1 MNEHVADGNFS
12 DERTPNPEANQLP
25 FRVLVSST
33 YATVS
38 PERQQQRSA
47 DERHN
52 TFSLARLWRATLRW
66 LGDNSFVIEWL
77 PSPWRIIAGYLLAVL
92 LVVLATTATLLIY
105 AMFPTFSF
113 PSALE
118 MMVIAL
124 VALSLGAGPSILATL
139 TGLVT
144 LETIVLPSTS
154 HGGFDDPGD
163 FFELALFLVVGIT
176 ISIIASRVEHA
187 RQQAVGD
194 SADALARELVTRQTN
209 ERMDEFLSIAS
220 HELRTPLTGIKT
232 SIQLAQRRLKR
243 LSLPE
248 NVDQQDKLAP
258 TLEVLDIARREV
270 DRQTRLVGD
279 LLDISRI
286 RANKLEYHL
295 RDCDL
300 VTIVREA
307 VEAQRLAAPARVFH
321 FDEPTERLIVHADPD
336 RISQVITNFLTNAHK
351 YSPADQPIT
360 VRVNRKGA
368 HARVLVRDHGPGL
381 TAEEQAQIWQRF
393 HRVASIKAQND
404 SGGGLGLGLFICKSI
419 IEHHQ
424 GRVGLRSARGR
435 GSTFWFTLPLLY
447 PSSPSRTL
455 LVARSCSLG
464 CASSRQRRSRR
475 QSRQR
480 VGQLRK
486 VCDTLISG
494 HGMGDRWRAWR
505 IRIFALDPH
514 RPHT

>member
-1 MNEHVADGNFS
+1 MNKHAGEGFLPDEHP
-12 DERTPNPEANQLP
+12 PNSEANQPL
-25 FRVLVSST
+25 FRVLVSSP

-38 PERQQQRSA
+38 AERQQQQSA
-47 DERHN
+47 DSEPRPN
-52 TFSLARLWRATLRW
+52 SVQRLWHAMLRW

-77 PSPWRIIAGYLLAVL
+77 PPPWRILASYFLAVGL
-92 LVVLATTATLLIY
+92 IVLATSATLLIY

-144 LETIVLPSTS
+144 LEVIVLPSTS
-154 HGGFDDPGD
+154 HGGFDDAGD
-163 FFELALFLVVGIT
+163 FFELALFLVVGVT
-176 ISIIASRVEHA
+176 ISIIASRVEHG
-187 RQQAVGD
+187 RKQAVGD
-194 SADALARELVTRQTN
+194 RADALARELVTRQTN

-248 NVDQQDKLAP
+248 SVDQQDLLAP
-258 TLEVLDIARREV
+258 TLEVLDIAKREV

-351 YSPADQPIT
+351 YSPADQPIA
-360 VRVNRKGA
+360 VRVKRKGA
-368 HARVLVRDHGPGL
+368 YARVLVRDHGLGL

-419 IEHHQ
+419 VEHHQ

-435 GSTFWFTLPLLY
+435 GSTFWFTLPLL
-447 PSSPSRTL
+447 
-455 LVARSCSLG
+455 
-464 CASSRQRRSRR
+464 
-475 QSRQR
+475 
-480 VGQLRK
+480 
-486 VCDTLISG
+486 
-494 HGMGDRWRAWR
+494 
-505 IRIFALDPH
+505 
-514 RPHT
+514 